1 MARHAPPT
9 NRSFYLSVAASTI
22 RFALIVALVVGG
34 VVVINQAFPDTTTSG
49 GGGSTGE
56 IPTGGPGPTETGP
69 TAPTGATGDTGQ
81 QPVNTPTPQ
90 IEGVRVAVF
99 NTTGVTGLAGDL
111 MLELEADGYERGEEP
126 GDAPASA
133 NTRIYFRSAADRVEA
148 EYIANTYFRRLDIL
162 PTRLEAGA
170 DVDPSV
176 QVAIFLGNDYAAVA

>member
-49 GGGSTGE
+49 GGGATGE

-69 TAPTGATGDTGQ
+69 TAATGATGDTGQ
-81 QPVNTPTPQ
+81 QPANTPTPQ

-148 EYIANTYFRRLDIL
+148 EYIANTYFRRLEIL

-176 QVAIFLGNDYAAVA
+176 QVAIFLGNDYAAIA